1 MATTTTGFQRQQ
13 STPRI
18 PDLFIQVNHFHS
30 QTTIAQLQH
39 SHPSSDPTGDGLYDW
54 KDPEL
59 TLFTRDMTPEILAM
73 GPVVVIRRLSLHA
86 NNMYKGSIKV
96 RGAKRHATPGN
107 SKNNGLNYHGG
118 ASNTTR
124 DGSAIPEIDN
134 HTVINNPG
142 IVGYNH
148 LYFDDYK
155 LPVRRFV
162 KDVIVG
168 GKYGDLLNRAVLE
181 QTFDSE
187 IRYSR
192 RRSNRSNNVLKF
204 ELVLAVPNPNWTA
217 TNHQNKWMYG
227 RGQTV
232 LVEPRV
238 QTFNDGGGNLEY
250 CIGWMARVVN

>member
-1 MATTTTGFQRQQ
+1 MATTTTGFQKQVASIQ
-13 STPRI
+13 I
-18 PDLFIQVNHFHS
+18 PDLFIQVNRFHS

-39 SHPSSDPTGDGLYDW
+39 GHPSVDPTADGFYDW

-73 GPVVVIRRLSLHA
+73 NPVLVIRRGSIAA
-86 NNMYKGSIKV
+86 NNQSKNNVKV
-96 RGAKRHATPGN
+96 RGAKRHVTPGN
-107 SKNNGLNYHGG
+107 SANNGLNFHGG

-124 DGSAIPEIDN
+124 DGSVIPEIDN